1 MSNVDPAALV
11 AHLTAAGFPIEG
23 RRAGE
28 YVRFGWP
35 DQMPLYGSLLVPL
48 DQTAPE
54 FANVR
59 RAVLDELEY
68 AVERGNAARQVL
80 EGLET

>member
-1 MSNVDPAALV
+1 MVNVDPAALV

-35 DQMPLYGSLLVPL
+35 SHSPPSWSLLVPL

-54 FANVR
+54 FDSLWQ
-59 RAVLDELEY
+59 AVLNELKFALEF
-68 AVERGNAARQVL
+68 AIKRGDKI
-80 EGLET
+80 